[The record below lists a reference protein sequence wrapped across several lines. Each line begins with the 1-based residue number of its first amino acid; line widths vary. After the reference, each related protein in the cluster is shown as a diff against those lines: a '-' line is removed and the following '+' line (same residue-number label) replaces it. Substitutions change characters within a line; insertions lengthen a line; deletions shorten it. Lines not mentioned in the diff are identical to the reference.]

1 MKKCFTFAFLILF
14 SVAFSSPVSAA
25 EAKTGNSVTS
35 FFRRLFN
42 YPVKATQ
49 ETAQDVGTTLSNVG
63 EKVVSKTG
71 ENTAAIVS
79 GDLGKTGNLV
89 ADPVVGT
96 AETAGQTVSETAQ
109 IPVKAAEESST
120 EKQ

>member
-1 MKKCFTFAFLILF
+1 MKKFFAFAFLILF

-25 EAKTGNSVTS
+25 EAKAGNSVTS

-49 ETAQDVGTTLSNVG
+49 ETAQDAGTTLSNVG

-79 GDLGKTGNLV
+79 GDLEKTGNLV

-96 AETAGQTVSETAQ
+96 AETVGQTVS
-109 IPVKAAEESST
+109 
-120 EKQ
+120 

>member
-1 MKKCFTFAFLILF
+1 MKKFFVFVFLILF
-14 SVAFSSPVSAA
+14 SASFSSPVSAA
-25 EAKTGNSVTS
+25 EEKTGNSVTN

-49 ETAQDVGTTLSNVG
+49 ATADDVGNTFSNVG

-79 GDLGKTGNLV
+79 GDLGKTGDLV
-89 ADPVVGT
+89 VDPVVGT
-96 AETAGQTVSETAQ
+96 AETAGQTVSETVQ
-109 IPVKAAEESST
+109 IPVKAAEESPA
-120 EKQ
+120 